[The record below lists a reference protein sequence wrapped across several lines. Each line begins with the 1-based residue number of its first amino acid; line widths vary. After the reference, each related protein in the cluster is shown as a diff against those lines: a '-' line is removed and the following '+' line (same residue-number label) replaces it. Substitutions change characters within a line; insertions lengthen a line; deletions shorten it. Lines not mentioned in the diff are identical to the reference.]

1 MKVYFRLEEAQK
13 RKIKAIY
20 DRLTTDEMMNRCLQG
35 ITQNRNEHLHS
46 RIWRICPKHRNA
58 SKMLVDFATATAVCN
73 YNVGYSESNLVGLLG
88 IESTL
93 SMEKYLQNMDKMM
106 DSPFRRK
113 MRNKTLQRD
122 LEYAA
127 GGF

>member
-1 MKVYFRLEEAQK
+1 
-13 RKIKAIY
+13 
-20 DRLTTDEMMNRCLQG
+20 
-35 ITQNRNEHLHS
+35 
-46 RIWRICPKHRNA
+46 
-58 SKMLVDFATATAVCN
+58 MLVDFATATAVCN
-73 YNVGYSESNLVGLLG
+73 YNVGYSEGNLVGLLG